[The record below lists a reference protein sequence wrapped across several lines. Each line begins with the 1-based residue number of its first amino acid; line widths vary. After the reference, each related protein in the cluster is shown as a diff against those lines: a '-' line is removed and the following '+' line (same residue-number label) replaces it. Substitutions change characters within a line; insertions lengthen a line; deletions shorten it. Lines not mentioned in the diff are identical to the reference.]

1 MTQKSSKSFVI
12 LIVDDNLQN
21 LQVLG
26 GILREQN
33 YSVLAVQNGASAI
46 KMMERIHP
54 HLILLDIMMPDIDGI
69 QVCAR
74 LKQDSNTAD
83 IPIIFISAKNDEATI
98 VKGFNAGGADYIT
111 KPFIASE
118 LLARVKHQ
126 LKISQNE
133 RSLLEII
140 EMKNKFFSVVT
151 HNLKDPISKMIGLA
165 AQLPQKIEK
174 EDYTRAMLYAQ
185 EIHQSAVSQ
194 FKMLE
199 NLLEWARIQLDTIT
213 PISELVFPNDAS
225 NEALNIYQ
233 ISILQK
239 NISIKTNIA
248 IDSIRTDPRLLQT
261 ILRNII
267 SNAIKFT
274 PQDGTIFID
283 AFLRDQS
290 IVISIKNTG
299 PGLNPSELEYLRS
312 QDTNI
317 ENMQHINPNIG
328 AGLGLKICKE
338 LLSILNGALEI
349 DSHLGYWTKFMII
362 LPKQ

>member
-1 MTQKSSKSFVI
+1 MTNKSSKSFVI

-33 YSVLAVQNGASAI
+33 YSVLAVQNGASAL

-69 QVCAR
+69 QVCTR
-74 LKQDSNTAD
+74 LKQDANTAD

-98 VKGFNAGGADYIT
+98 VKGFNAGGADYVT

-118 LLARVKHQ
+118 LLARVRHQ
-126 LKISQNE
+126 LKIMQNE

-151 HNLKDPISKMIGLA
+151 QDLKNPIGKMIGLTS
-165 AQLPQKIEK
+165 QLPQKIEK

-194 FKMLE
+194 FKILE
-199 NLLEWARIQLDTIT
+199 NLLEWARIQLDAIT
-213 PISELVFPNDAS
+213 PNSELVFPSDAC
-225 NEALNIYQ
+225 NEAFSLFQ
-233 ISILQK
+233 ISIVQK
-239 NISIKTNIA
+239 NITVKQNIA
-248 IDSIRTDPRLLQT
+248 VDSIRTDPRLLQT
-261 ILRNII
+261 ILRNLI
-267 SNAIKFT
+267 SNAVKFT

-283 AFLRDQS
+283 AFQRDQS
-290 IVISIKNTG
+290 IVISVKNTG
-299 PGLNPSELEYLRS
+299 NGINESELENLRN

-317 ENMQHINPNIG
+317 ENIQHLSPDRG

-338 LLSILNGALEI
+338 LLNLLNGQLEI
-349 DSHLGYWTKFMII
+349 DSHLGYWVKFMIVI
-362 LPKQ
+362 PK